1 MTKGKIIL
9 VDVGSSRMY
18 LRLAS
23 DVIVAEDGSAN
34 LTYDRRMDVQLV
46 PTRDQ
51 KTGLPSMDTIQM
63 NTGEVLGMSKTSATT
78 LHIPAN
84 AMYHLVPMNENSN
97 EYKDLVRAFTDIQLM

>member
-18 LRLAS
+18 IRLAS
-23 DVIVAEDGSAN
+23 DVVVASDGSVN
-34 LTYDRRMDVQLV
+34 MTYDRRMDVQLV

-51 KTGLPSMDTIQM
+51 KTGLPAMDTIQM
-63 NTGEVLGMSKTSATT
+63 NTGEVLGMSKTAATT
-78 LHIPAN
+78 LHVPAN
-84 AMYHLVPMNENSN
+84 AMYHIMPLNESSK